1 MLYFEHVSKRF
12 GERRVL
18 NDLTYAFPARG
29 IVAVCGPSGCGKTTL
44 LRLAAGLETPD
55 EGTVRYEGHGLSM
68 VFQEPRLF
76 PTCTVRENLT
86 LLQPRQS
93 RRQAHAAADEWLCR
107 VGLADAGD
115 LYPDQLSGGMK
126 QRVALARAL
135 LQPADLLLL
144 DEPFSNLDAT
154 RKQQLYPLLH
164 EQAQRRLLLLVSHAS
179 EDVQALAD
187 TVLDWN
193 SFSPTP

>member
-1 MLYFEHVSKRF
+1 
-12 GERRVL
+12 
-18 NDLTYAFPARG
+18 
-29 IVAVCGPSGCGKTTL
+29 
-44 LRLAAGLETPD
+44 
-55 EGTVRYEGHGLSM
+55 
-68 VFQEPRLF
+68 
-76 PTCTVRENLT
+76 
-86 LLQPRQS
+86 
-93 RRQAHAAADEWLCR
+93 
-107 VGLADAGD
+107 
-115 LYPDQLSGGMK
+115 
-126 QRVALARAL
+126 
-135 LQPADLLLL
+135 L